1 MAGVITGNGTTARR
15 YPIRD
20 QIAIVGVGST
30 NFSRDA
36 GGRSPASLACEASIQ
51 AIHDAGLSKA
61 DIDGVVGVLEPG
73 APRANQMTA
82 LLELPNVT
90 HHSGPMPVA
99 MFGLIDAMTAIF
111 SGQCDTVLLY
121 YAFTR
126 LPWNSRSAAQ
136 DPFRRYFGGL
146 MSGGTAKP
154 PMPESIDPSAAYTAW
169 ASRYIHE
176 FGATREDFGRIALN
190 MRANAT
196 RNPKAVMKT
205 PLTMDAYLQARMIR
219 DPLCMLDMD
228 IPVDGADAFILTT
241 TERARRITKNP
252 VVVHAA
258 TAGMVGRNDEDQL
271 ASLARHGQH
280 VVVDSLKARGEF
292 WLDDVDVF
300 FPYDGFS
307 IITLGWIENVGYC
320 KPGGA
325 GRFMQEHW
333 DEKTG
338 SVRINGRVPMN
349 PHGGS
354 LSEGASRGTGHLRE
368 AVTQLRGEAGPRQ
381 VENARTALIGCG
393 GFFFNSQGALLRRL

>member
-1 MAGVITGNGTTARR
+1 MAAGSATGAVADGRAESRSAGRAGGRAR
-15 YPIRD
+15 YPIKD
-20 QIAIVGVGST
+20 QIAIVGLGST
-30 NFSRDA
+30 AFSRDA
-36 GGRSPASLACEASIQ
+36 GGRSPASLACEAAIQ
-51 AIHDAGLSKA
+51 AIHDAGMTKA

-111 SGQCDTVLLY
+111 SGQCENVLVY

-136 DPFRRYFGGL
+136 DPFRRYFNMG
-146 MSGGTAKP
+146 GGTAKP

-190 MRANAT
+190 MRANAMQ
-196 RNPKAVMKT
+196 NPKAVMRT
-205 PLTMDAYLQARMIR
+205 PLTMEGYLQERMIR
-219 DPLCMLDMD
+219 DPFCMLDMD
-228 IPVDGADAFILTT
+228 IPVDGADAFVLTT
-241 TERARRITKNP
+241 VERAKRITKSP
-252 VVVHAA
+252 IVIHAA

-271 ASLARHGQH
+271 PSLARHGQH
-280 VVVDSLKARGEF
+280 VVVESLRARGDF
-292 WLDDVDVF
+292 WLEDVDVF

-325 GRFMQEHW
+325 GRF
-333 DEKTG
+333 
-338 SVRINGRVPMN
+338 
-349 PHGGS
+349 
-354 LSEGASRGTGHLRE
+354 RGQGHHVL
-368 AVTQLRGEAGPRQ
+368 
-381 VENARTALIGCG
+381 
-393 GFFFNSQGALLRRL
+393 

>member
-1 MAGVITGNGTTARR
+1 MSNSTSARR

-20 QIAIVGVGST
+20 QIAIVGLGST
-30 NFSRDA
+30 EFSRDS

-51 AIHDAGLSKA
+51 AIRDAGQKKA
-61 DIDGVVGVLEPG
+61 DIDGVVGVAEPG
-73 APRANQMTA
+73 APRANQMAA
-82 LLELPNVT
+82 LLELPAVT
-90 HHSGPMPVA
+90 HHSGPSPVA

-111 SGQCDTVLLY
+111 SGQCDSVLLY

-136 DPFRRYFGGL
+136 DPLRRYFAMG
-146 MSGGTAKP
+146 GGTAKP
-154 PMPESIDPSAAYTAW
+154 PMPESIDPAAAYTAW

-176 FGATREDFGRIALN
+176 FGAKREDFGRIALN
-190 MRANAT
+190 MRANAM

-205 PLTMDAYLQARMIR
+205 PLTMEAYLGARMIR

-228 IPVDGADAFILTT
+228 IPVDGADAFVLTT

-252 VVVHAA
+252 VVIHAA
-258 TAGMVGRNDEDQL
+258 TAGVVGRNDEDQL
-271 ASLARHGQH
+271 PSLARHGQH
-280 VVVDSLKARGEF
+280 VVVESLKARGEF

-325 GRFMQEHW
+325 GRFMQENW
-333 DEKTG
+333 DEKRG
-338 SVRINGRVPMN
+338 SVLIKGRVPIN

-381 VENARTALIGCG
+381 VPNAKTALIGCG

>member
-1 MAGVITGNGTTARR
+1 MAGTTGTGAAKR

-20 QIAIVGVGST
+20 QIAIVGLGST
-30 NFSRDA
+30 AFSRDA

-51 AIHDAGLSKA
+51 AIHDAGLTKA

-73 APRANQMTA
+73 APRANQMAA

-121 YAFTR
+121 YAFMR
-126 LPWNSRSAAQ
+126 APWNSRSAAQ
-136 DPFRRYFGGL
+136 DPFRRYAMMG
-146 MSGGTAKP
+146 SGTAKP
-154 PMPESIDPSAAYTAW
+154 PMPESMDPSAAYTAW

-190 MRANAT
+190 MRANALQ
-196 RNPKAVMKT
+196 NPKAVMRT
-205 PLTMDAYLQARMIR
+205 PLTMEAYLKARMIR

-228 IPVDGADAFILTT
+228 VPVDGADAFVLTT
-241 TERARRITKNP
+241 TERAKRITKSP
-252 VVVHAA
+252 IVIHAA

-280 VVVDSLKARGEF
+280 VVVESLRARSEL

-333 DEKTG
+333 DEESG
-338 SVRINGRVPMN
+338 RVLINGRVPMN

-368 AVTQLRGEAGPRQ
+368 AVTQLRGDAGPRQ
-381 VENARTALIGCG
+381 VANARTALIGCG
-393 GFFFNSQGALLRRL
+393 GFFFNSQGAILRRL